1 MTIPTLQ
8 REASSP
14 VATSRT
20 VERLVTGQATS
31 DGAGVKLNRVLTQ
44 NLQHRLDPFLMLDA
58 FGSDKPD
65 DYIAGFPDHPHR
77 GFETVTYMIAG
88 RMLHRDSAGHEG
100 LLQNGGVQWMT
111 AGKGVIHSEIP
122 QQDDGV
128 MEGFQLWLNLHSSEK
143 MKAPWYR
150 DFQNDQL
157 PMLQTPEGVEVT
169 VIAGESHGVQGAVT
183 REITQPIYLDVH
195 MHQGSRFEQTLPADH
210 NAFVYVYRGEVR
222 IGSQVVPEQRMAIL
236 ANTLQADGV
245 VIESSAAAQ
254 FILVSGKP
262 LNEPIVQY
270 GPFVMNSQQEIYQA
284 LADFRDGRL
293 GEAAGS
299 RPRPGASCRTP

>member
-1 MTIPTLQ
+1 MTTSHTPMNGSQ
-8 REASSP
+8 A
-14 VATSRT
+14 VQHSRT
-20 VERLVTGQATS
+20 IERLVTGQATS

-44 NLQHRLDPFLMLDA
+44 ALQQRLDPFLMLDA

-143 MKAPWYR
+143 MNTPWYR

-157 PMLQTPEGVEVT
+157 PQFQTPEGVAVT
-169 VIAGESHGVQGAVT
+169 VIAGATHGVQGAVT
-183 REITQPIYLDVH
+183 REITQPVYLDVH
-195 MHQGSRFEQTLPADH
+195 MPQGARFAQTLPADH
-210 NAFVYVYRGEVR
+210 NAFIYVYRGEVS
-222 IGSQVVPEQRMAIL
+222 IGGQAVPVQRMAIL
-236 ANTLQADGV
+236 ANMAQADGV
-245 VIESSAAAQ
+245 LIEASAYAKL
-254 FILVSGKP
+254 ILVSGKP
-262 LNEPIVQY
+262 LKEPIVQY
-270 GPFVMNSQQEIYQA
+270 GPFVMNTKEEIYQA
-284 LADFRDGRL
+284 LGDFRDGRL
-293 GEAAGS
+293 GEKA
-299 RPRPGASCRTP
+299 